1 MSGKA
6 EAVTEL
12 YALMP
17 DAFTAARNQRASEA
31 VKAGDKN
38 LGKAIRALPKPS
50 SAAWLVNM
58 LTLHRPELV
67 SEVLELGA
75 VLREAQ
81 SDLDQKQL
89 RQLSGE
95 RQRLLRSAAREA
107 GSLAEELGHR
117 VSTAVGAEVEQTLWA
132 AMTDADA
139 AAAAASGQLV
149 RALEANG
156 WDPVDVEGAVADPD
170 WCVRLH
176 REGGSGAGPPRIQ
189 PMQAGLE
196 HSRTRPGNMPDP
208 PLRRGRKRPPR
219 PGRCAPHGQHCRMS
233 SGTPKRRRTRS
244 RPPSTRWIPLRTG
257 AMNSLT
263 KSMSCA
269 SGSGTWNVS
278 WPPSTAVPAPWNGN
292 GMLPAGPPVQPAAR
306 WKRHRPSSKAS
317 ARSPVPKTAL
327 HNSATSIIT
336 IQKTIDWPSP
346 GP

>member
-156 WDPVDVEGAVADPD
+156 WDPVDVEGAVADPEL
-170 WCVRLH
+170 VRPPAPGG
-176 REGGSGAGPPRIQ
+176 RQRSRPSADSTDAGGSGAQ
-189 PMQAGLE
+189 PDAALENAG
-196 HSRTRPGNMPDP
+196 SAAAA
-208 PLRRGRKRPPR
+208 RKEKAAAAR
-219 PGRCAPHGQHCRMS
+219 A
-233 SGTPKRRRTRS
+233 
-244 RPPSTRWIPLRTG
+244 LRT
-257 AMNSLT
+257 ARTTLQDAQRDAQTAEDTLKAAQHEVDTLADRRDELT
-263 KSMSCA
+263 DEIDELRERIRDLERLVA
-269 SGSGTWNVS
+269 TVDRRAGT
-278 WPPSTAVPAPWNGN
+278 
-292 GMLPAGPPVQPAAR
+292 LERERDAAR
-306 WKRHRPSSKAS
+306 RS
-317 ARSPVPKTAL
+317 ARAARRAVEKAQAKLESL
-327 HNSATSIIT
+327 
-336 IQKTIDWPSP
+336 
-346 GP
+346 G